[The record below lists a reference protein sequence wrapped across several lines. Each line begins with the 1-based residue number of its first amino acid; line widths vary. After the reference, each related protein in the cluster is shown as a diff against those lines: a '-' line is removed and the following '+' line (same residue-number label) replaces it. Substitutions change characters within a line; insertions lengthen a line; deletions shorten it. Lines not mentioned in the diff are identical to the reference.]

1 MPRKDTY
8 HEAVV
13 IALKRDGWVITDDP
27 LTVQAGNKEFY
38 IDLGAERPIIG
49 AEKNGEL
56 IAVEVKSLTGRSF
69 IFDYYQSLGQFLVY
83 RLALEKAEIVR
94 ELFLAIP
101 EKPYLEL
108 SQIDIFQEA
117 WEAFSVNLLIF
128 DELKHILLEWIRN
141 TDTKKQF

>member
-1 MPRKDTY
+1 MPRKDIY
-8 HEAVV
+8 HEAVC
-13 IALKRDGWVITDDP
+13 IALKKDGWTITDDP

-49 AEKNGEL
+49 AERNGES
-56 IAVEVKSLTGRSF
+56 IAVEVKSLVGRAF

-83 RLALEKAEIVR
+83 RHALIKSEINR

-108 SQIDIFQEA
+108 SQVDIFQEV
-117 WEAFSVNLLIF
+117 WEVFSVNLLIF
-128 DELKHILLEWIRN
+128 DETNHFILEWIRSKN
-141 TDTKKQF
+141 TKRQF